1 MKELHP
7 HLGSQLAAGSQPER
21 RGREWGAASC
31 QVSPVLFQNLPETC
45 QTGLSWLL
53 GPFGQV
59 MTFWTLVPLYVESRE
74 HSVSLSVQENSFIE
88 HWLSYVIPGAGESVV
103 DKQHSSSR
111 RVSQERGDR
120 KCNRPRGSVSSGVCG
135 AAVTGWCSACQL
147 PASCPPFCVLQVLE
161 ACNYISQAPVR
172 FWEWREPVRGGEAQ
186 GREKQHFLLSQ
197 MTSRVAAAE
206 WHWAWALL
214 QPQSMNLPNLHWKCY
229 EYLKEV
235 FGRLLITFIR
245 LPKKYGILKII
256 RKWRQGCLSITYIP
270 SGSGTSLSPRWDSG
284 RNIYLFLLLFILDLF
299 IFTLCLTFSLW
310 SIFIMYITY

>member
-1 MKELHP
+1 MLKAENTQCLYQSRRTALLSTDSVTWFQVLEKVWWTNSTRLQGGCPRRGETENAIGHMDLFLVGSAGLLWLAGALP
-7 HLGSQLAAGSQPER
+7 VSSQL
-21 RGREWGAASC
+21 
-31 QVSPVLFQNLPETC
+31 
-45 QTGLSWLL
+45 
-53 GPFGQV
+53 
-59 MTFWTLVPLYVESRE
+59 
-74 HSVSLSVQENSFIE
+74 
-88 HWLSYVIPGAGESVV
+88 
-103 DKQHSSSR
+103 
-111 RVSQERGDR
+111 
-120 KCNRPRGSVSSGVCG
+120 
-135 AAVTGWCSACQL
+135 
-147 PASCPPFCVLQVLE
+147 SCPPFCVLQVLE